1 MAVSTEVLI
10 WSTSNIEMSESQI
23 IMCKIY
29 QKKKKSK
36 ICSMAL
42 KSFTWT
48 RTWHIKNVKENEDV
62 EESWTGVD
70 VCRRVGVGEVPSPFT
85 QV

>member
-1 MAVSTEVLI
+1 
-10 WSTSNIEMSESQI
+10 
-23 IMCKIY
+23 
-29 QKKKKSK
+29 
-36 ICSMAL
+36 MAL